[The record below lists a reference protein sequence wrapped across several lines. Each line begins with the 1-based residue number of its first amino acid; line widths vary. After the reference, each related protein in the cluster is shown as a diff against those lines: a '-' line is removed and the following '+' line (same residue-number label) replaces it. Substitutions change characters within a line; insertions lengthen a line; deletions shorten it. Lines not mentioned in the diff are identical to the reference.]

1 MTNSKLHSALMITFS
16 IVLLQVPDNG
26 SSQNQTESPEI
37 SSPEPT
43 EALLP
48 NFVIFGIVI
57 GSIGAL
63 MLVSAIAI
71 SIHNFFGTES
81 SDNER
86 LTEEA
91 VPYLRHHHHHP
102 HGGPPNRAGIGGTAA
117 AAAHSKTP
125 QKKHKRPSKSTGHG
139 KTSISTST
147 KPKSAPSKPKPHTQA
162 KARRPTTAGHHH
174 HHHQTITLIGP
185 PLPLSSTAT
194 ASAAHSSVV
203 GSVVGC
209 HESGAGHH
217 PKQEQPTV
225 LIPPPP
231 ARSPKPKAPKPS
243 AKPAKSAKPR
253 SAKPRSA
260 KPRSAKPRSKAN
272 PFLKLKLASKVC
284 PRSSKVCPKPTSKTS
299 LSGGGSGSSMTSEA
313 NGGSPQHETMITSKC
328 RPSVFFEKL
337 RAKLAKKEKEQNA
350 VKKRR

>member
-26 SSQNQTESPEI
+26 SSQNQTENPEII

-43 EALLP
+43 ALFA

-57 GSIGAL
+57 GSVGAL
-63 MLVSAIAI
+63 MLVSAIAL
-71 SIHNFFGTES
+71 SIHNFFCTES

-91 VPYLRHHHHHP
+91 VPYLHHHHHP
-102 HGGPPNRAGIGGTAA
+102 HGGPPNRAGIGGTAAAAA

-139 KTSISTST
+139 KTS
-147 KPKSAPSKPKPHTQA
+147 
-162 KARRPTTAGHHH
+162 
-174 HHHQTITLIGP
+174 
-185 PLPLSSTAT
+185 
-194 ASAAHSSVV
+194 
-203 GSVVGC
+203 
-209 HESGAGHH
+209 
-217 PKQEQPTV
+217 
-225 LIPPPP
+225 
-231 ARSPKPKAPKPS
+231 
-243 AKPAKSAKPR
+243 
-253 SAKPRSA
+253 AKPRSA

-272 PFLKLKLASKVC
+272 PFLKLKPASKVC

-299 LSGGGSGSSMTSEA
+299 SSGGGSGSSMTSEA
-313 NGGSPQHETMITSKC
+313 NGSPHETMITSKC

-350 VKKRR
+350 VKKRRFVKHMFTWALLVSSLFLLGALALAIAAPSAAVSGGAKLLPKKKLSGKGKGKGQARAKDSLSAESAVSEVKSTGADYYAILVKQCTVKSVSQYGMPPPPPPPPPKR